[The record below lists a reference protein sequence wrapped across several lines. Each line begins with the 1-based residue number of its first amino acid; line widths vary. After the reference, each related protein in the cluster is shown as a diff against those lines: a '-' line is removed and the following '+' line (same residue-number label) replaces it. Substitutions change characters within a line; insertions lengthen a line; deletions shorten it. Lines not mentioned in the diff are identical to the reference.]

1 MMDPNAEDAQLVA
14 AAQSG
19 DRSALATLLSRH
31 RPLLLTLCHRAL
43 GDPGLAEDAAQEAS
57 LLAMLHLDRL
67 RRAERFGSWLAGI
80 GLNVCHRWRRQRSR
94 EAWSWEAMLGGAVS
108 EPIDPTPSPDEW
120 AEANALRAWVRQA
133 VSELPR
139 GQREAVVLHY
149 LMGLTQSETARLLGI
164 ESGAVKTRLHKA
176 RASLRRRHWPESENA
191 STEEKIAM
199 VEMRVVD
206 VRRRRELVGD
216 EAQYRHIVILEEV
229 NGPRRLTIWVGE
241 FEATA
246 LALHFEGVAVPR
258 PITYA
263 FAAELLRAAGG
274 QLREVRLDRLV
285 DEVYYATAVVSG
297 ADGLHEIDARPSDA
311 FNMAVLIGSPI
322 WANPEILAISDPARC
337 GEEWAKLDQY
347 TDGAAAIAATVSER
361 KTPTVPE
368 ETARDAGVEP

>member
-1 MMDPNAEDAQLVA
+1 
-14 AAQSG
+14 
-19 DRSALATLLSRH
+19 
-31 RPLLLTLCHRAL
+31 
-43 GDPGLAEDAAQEAS
+43 
-57 LLAMLHLDRL
+57 
-67 RRAERFGSWLAGI
+67 
-80 GLNVCHRWRRQRSR
+80 
-94 EAWSWEAMLGGAVS
+94 
-108 EPIDPTPSPDEW
+108 
-120 AEANALRAWVRQA
+120 
-133 VSELPR
+133 
-139 GQREAVVLHY
+139 
-149 LMGLTQSETARLLGI
+149 MGLTQSETARLLGI
-164 ESGAVKTRLHKA
+164 ESGAVKTRLHNE

-322 WANPEILAISDPARC
+322 WANPEILAISDPARG